1 MNIVFGR
8 IVSAVQTVDDIPVI
22 VYSDSLSVDNA
33 FRQETKLQV
42 SEFRGSKFQESMS
55 KRLP

>member
-1 MNIVFGR
+1 MSIVFGR

-33 FRQETKLQV
+33 FRQETKL
-42 SEFRGSKFQESMS
+42 K
-55 KRLP
+55 